1 MLQIS
6 KCDPSTAK
14 TTEQAEIATPTAP
27 AGVTDQIR
35 PPGALYPRITLL
47 AGQLSCPPSPKTT
60 KTKDLFESDSD

>member
-14 TTEQAEIATPTAP
+14 TPEQAEIAKPTAP

-35 PPGALYPRITLL
+35 PPGALYPWITLL
-47 AGQLSCPPSPKTT
+47 AGQLSCPPSPKPT
-60 KTKDLFESDSD
+60 KTKDIFESDSD